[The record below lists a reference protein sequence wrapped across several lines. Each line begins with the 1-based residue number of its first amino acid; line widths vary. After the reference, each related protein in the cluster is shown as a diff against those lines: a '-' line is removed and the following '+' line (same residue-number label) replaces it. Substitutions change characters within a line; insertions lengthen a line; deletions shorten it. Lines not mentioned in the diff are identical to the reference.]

1 MYWIIQ
7 NSWGEQWGDKGFC
20 KIRVAPKEGVLLS
33 QIYGVY
39 PIE

>member
-7 NSWGEQWGDKGFC
+7 TSWGEQWGDRGFC